1 MDSYWKIVYGMREC
15 GMISCPIKCVHSCFI
30 VACINIFSLQLCSKF
45 LEGRVQFTFVPFK
58 IFGIMSLCH
67 KCLIS
72 IYKWR
77 KNTAGSFHMDFLR
90 PSIGKASLVA
100 QLVKNL
106 PAMQENTGLT
116 PGPGRSPGER
126 IDYPLQ
132 YSWVPWWLRRLKNP
146 PAMWETWVQSL
157 GLEGNPLQYS
167 GQENSMDRGACQATT
182 VHGVTKSWIWLSGFH
197 FLSIGLLNK
206 PKAWRST
213 KVHKTS
219 NENTWQLNA
228 SKNTKRRICNC
239 FLRIDQCGLIIGKYG
254 SGFLLKY
261 RDN

>member
-1 MDSYWKIVYGMREC
+1 
-15 GMISCPIKCVHSCFI
+15 
-30 VACINIFSLQLCSKF
+30 
-45 LEGRVQFTFVPFK
+45 
-58 IFGIMSLCH
+58 
-67 KCLIS
+67 LI
-72 IYKWR
+72 
-77 KNTAGSFHMDFLR
+77 
-90 PSIGKASLVA
+90 
-100 QLVKNL
+100 
-106 PAMQENTGLT
+106 

-146 PAMWETWVQSL
+146 PALWETWVQSL

-167 GQENSMDRGACQATT
+167 GQENSMDRGAWQATT
-182 VHGVTKSWIWLSGFH
+182 VRGVTKSWIWLSDFH

-206 PKAWRST
+206 PKARRST

-239 FLRIDQCGLIIGKYG
+239 FLRIDQCGLIIDKYG
-254 SGFLLKY
+254 SRFSLKY